1 MEKINCPLY
10 PFYKVKTDDV
20 CNENRQENIAILA
33 RYANA
38 NIPNE
43 YKDLYMSN
51 SPAKEN
57 QEDIYEI
64 LDSYIATF
72 TKDIRIKNVYLYS
85 QETGTGKTT
94 TAIALLSEYI
104 RRRFLYYAKRKV
116 RIPETIG
123 VFLDLNEL
131 QTKYN
136 LASMSNSS
144 DDMERIKNV
153 IEFYQTVEM
162 LVVDDVGV
170 RSSTESFRSLIH
182 SIINSRVSNG
192 LPTIFT
198 SNVEMES
205 LTDIFDRRLYDRIRD
220 QTLELTFKGQS
231 KRGMR

>member
-10 PFYKVKTDDV
+10 PFYKVKSDDI
-20 CNENRQENIAILA
+20 CNADRQENIAVMS
-33 RYANA
+33 RYTNA
-38 NIPNE
+38 NIPTQ
-43 YKDLYMSN
+43 YKDIYMSN
-51 SPAKEN
+51 SPAKEE
-57 QEDIYEI
+57 QENIYEI
-64 LDSYIATF
+64 LSSYVDTF

-104 RRRFLYYAKRKV
+104 RRRFLYYAKKKV

-136 LASMSNSS
+136 LASMSKSIE
-144 DDMERIKNV
+144 DMESIKES
-153 IEFYQTVEM
+153 IKFYQTVEM

-170 RSSTESFRSLIH
+170 RSSSESFRSLIH
-182 SIINSRVSNG
+182 SVINSRVANG

-198 SNVEMES
+198 SNVQMES
-205 LTDIFDRRLYDRIRD
+205 LIDIFDSRLYDRIRD
-220 QTLELTFKGQS
+220 QTLELTFKGKS
-231 KRGMR
+231 KRGIR